1 MRAEE
6 GGASFPNTNFSTD
19 MGGGPASAD
28 VVRSSC
34 FVTFP
39 EQTRAEP
46 VPVDAWYLFA
56 AGLTFLRRLA
66 RDRVGD
72 EMRIA
77 LLLQVPGD
85 EAGERRYVSVGSNT
99 VLQRALQET
108 FDCPDKALVLHVV
121 DVAKVRGQKRI
132 HVRPEVNPNV
142 SPEPVEPMGLVFPT
156 LSVDGLMTP
165 TAVEVPAAQLT
176 SESLHEQMS
185 RSMFNYRKD
194 DSVRWDGARSSAL
207 DKTHKALSQSAFF
220 VEERDYT
227 KREAQQHQQQEE
239 QRERTQRAGVP
250 VAVEAVADLLPAA
263 KQVDDGS
270 SAQQQQEQEE
280 QVDEGDIPVATVV
293 ETDAAQIPSDYV
305 MLELQTGAGLPAA
318 PANSSSTYFISSRWA
333 EQADEMSASMRLERP
348 RQPRATAASSVG
360 SIRANANLEDSFVI
374 LERHEL

>member
-1 MRAEE
+1 
-6 GGASFPNTNFSTD
+6 

-39 EQTRAEP
+39 EQARAEP

-77 LLLQVPGD
+77 LLLQAPGD
-85 EAGERRYVSVGSNT
+85 EAGERRYVSVSCNA

-108 FDCPDKALVLHVV
+108 FACPNKALVLHVV
-121 DVAKVRGQKRI
+121 DVGKVRGHKRI

-156 LSVDGLMTP
+156 LSVDGLVTP
-165 TAVEVPAAQLT
+165 TAVELPAAQVT
-176 SESLHEQMS
+176 SESLYDQMS

-194 DSVRWDGARSSAL
+194 DSVRW
-207 DKTHKALSQSAFF
+207 TEQKAEKGMSHSAFF

-227 KREAQQHQQQEE
+227 RSSGSREQQKRK
-239 QRERTQRAGVP
+239 QRVGVP
-250 VAVEAVADLLPAA
+250 VAVEAVGDLLPA
-263 KQVDDGS
+263 KQVENE
-270 SAQQQQEQEE
+270 AEEEQEE
-280 QVDEGDIPVATVV
+280 REIPMATVV
-293 ETDAAQIPSDYV
+293 EAETTQIPSDYV
-305 MLELQTGAGLPAA
+305 MLELQTGAGLPEA

-348 RQPRATAASSVG
+348 RVVPRATPVRAASSVG
-360 SIRANANLEDSFVI
+360 SIRTNANLEDSFVI

>member
-1 MRAEE
+1 
-6 GGASFPNTNFSTD
+6 

-39 EQTRAEP
+39 ESSQAEP

-72 EMRIA
+72 DLPIA
-77 LLLQVPGD
+77 LLLQQPGD
-85 EAGERRYVSVGSNT
+85 EDGERRYVSVSSNT
-99 VLQRALQET
+99 ILQKALQET
-108 FDCPDKALVLHVV
+108 FDWPEKALVLHVI
-121 DVAKVRGQKRI
+121 DVSKVRGQKRV

-156 LSVDGLMTP
+156 LSVDGLVAP
-165 TAVEVPAAQLT
+165 TAVEIPAAQVTET
-176 SESLHEQMS
+176 SLYEQMS

-194 DSVRWDGARSSAL
+194 DSVRWSNSGE
-207 DKTHKALSQSAFF
+207 KTSKALAQSAFF

-227 KREAQQHQQQEE
+227 RRQTGADSRTRREE
-239 QRERTQRAGVP
+239 QGEEKK
-250 VAVEAVADLLPAA
+250 AVEESVHVPMALEAVGASLSGS
-263 KQVDDGS
+263 KQIEDIAEKEEDG
-270 SAQQQQEQEE
+270 AETE
-280 QVDEGDIPVATVV
+280 IPVARVV
-293 ETDAAQIPSDYV
+293 EPDSTQIPSDYV
-305 MLELQTGAGLPAA
+305 MLELQTGAGLPET
-318 PANSSSTYFISSRWA
+318 PATASSTYFISSRWA

-348 RQPRATAASSVG
+348 PMPRATPLRAASSVNNT
-360 SIRANANLEDSFVI
+360 RPNANLEDSFVF

>member
-1 MRAEE
+1 
-6 GGASFPNTNFSTD
+6 

-39 EQTRAEP
+39 EQTHAEP

-77 LLLQVPGD
+77 LLLQVPGED
-85 EAGERRYVSVGSNT
+85 GERRYISVSSNT

-108 FDCPDKALVLHVV
+108 FDCPDKALVLHVI

-142 SPEPVEPMGLVFPT
+142 SPEPVQPMGLVFPT
-156 LSVDGLMTP
+156 LSVDGLVTP
-165 TAVEVPAAQLT
+165 TAVEVPAAEVT
-176 SESLHEQMS
+176 SESLYEQMS

-194 DSVRWDGARSSAL
+194 DSVRWNGVSSDSL
-207 DKTHKALSQSAFF
+207 EKPKNNLSQSAFF

-227 KREAQQHQQQEE
+227 RSGKKENKQEKKTE
-239 QRERTQRAGVP
+239 DMNHSAGVP
-250 VAVEAVADLLPAA
+250 IAIEAVDDLLPPA
-263 KQVDDGS
+263 KQLVVENSSVD
-270 SAQQQQEQEE
+270 EE
-280 QVDEGDIPVATVV
+280 QADTTNIPMATVV
-293 ETDAAQIPSDYV
+293 EADAAQIPSDYV
-305 MLELQTGAGLPAA
+305 MLELQTGAGLPEAA
-318 PANSSSTYFISSRWA
+318 ANTSSTYFISSRWA

-348 RQPRATAASSVG
+348 RIPRATPARSVG
-360 SIRANANLEDSFVI
+360 GIRSNANLEESFVI

>member
-1 MRAEE
+1 
-6 GGASFPNTNFSTD
+6 

-39 EQTRAEP
+39 EQTQAEP
-46 VPVDAWYLFA
+46 VPADAWYLFA

-77 LLLQVPGD
+77 LLLQMPGD
-85 EAGERRYVSVGSNT
+85 EDGERRYVSVSNNT

-121 DVAKVRGQKRI
+121 DVGKVRGQKRI

-156 LSVDGLMTP
+156 LSVDGLVTP
-165 TAVEVPAAQLT
+165 TAVEVPAAQVT
-176 SESLHEQMS
+176 SESLYEQMS

-194 DSVRWDGARSSAL
+194 DSVRWSGGVNSESF
-207 DKTHKALSQSAFF
+207 KKPKNSLSRSAFF

-227 KREAQQHQQQEE
+227 RRIPKRGEQAENTEE
-239 QRERTQRAGVP
+239 NIRRAGVP
-250 VAVEAVADLLPAA
+250 LAVEAVSDLLSPA
-263 KQVDDGS
+263 KQVEVENTS
-270 SAQQQQEQEE
+270 VEQETQGE
-280 QVDEGDIPVATVV
+280 SDIPVATVV
-293 ETDAAQIPSDYV
+293 EADAAPIPSDYV
-305 MLELQTGAGLPAA
+305 MLELQTGAGLPEA
-318 PANSSSTYFISSRWA
+318 PANTSSTYFISSRWA

-348 RQPRATAASSVG
+348 PMPAPRATSARAASSVDNNH
-360 SIRANANLEDSFVI
+360 ANTNLEGSFVM

>member
-1 MRAEE
+1 
-6 GGASFPNTNFSTD
+6 

-56 AGLTFLRRLA
+56 AGLTFVRRLA

-72 EMRIA
+72 ELPIA
-77 LLLQVPGD
+77 LLMQLPGD
-85 EAGERRYVSVGSNT
+85 EAGERRYVSVSSNT
-99 VLQRALQET
+99 VLQRALQDT
-108 FDCPDKALVLHVV
+108 FDFPDKALVLHVV
-121 DVAKVRGQKRI
+121 DVEKVRGQKRI

-156 LSVDGLMTP
+156 LSVDGLVTP
-165 TAVEVPAAQLT
+165 TAVELPAAEVT
-176 SESLHEQMS
+176 SESLYDQMS

-194 DSVRWDGARSSAL
+194 DSVRWSGGGAASVE
-207 DKTHKALSQSAFF
+207 KLSKGLSHSAFF

-227 KREAQQHQQQEE
+227 KRTPKQENE
-239 QRERTQRAGVP
+239 ERQRAGVP

-263 KQVDDGS
+263 KQVDDS
-270 SAQQQQEQEE
+270 RAEQEE
-280 QVDEGDIPVATVV
+280 EQQLDEREIPVATVV
-293 ETDAAQIPSDYV
+293 ETADATQIPSDYV
-305 MLELQTGAGLPAA
+305 MLELQSGAGLPAA
-318 PANSSSTYFISSRWA
+318 PANTSSTYFISSRWA
-333 EQADEMSASMRLERP
+333 EQADEMSASMRLARP
-348 RQPRATAASSVG
+348 PQMPRATPVRIASSVD
-360 SIRANANLEDSFVI
+360 SVRPNANLEDSFVI

>member
-1 MRAEE
+1 
-6 GGASFPNTNFSTD
+6 

-85 EAGERRYVSVGSNT
+85 EAGERRYVSVSSNT

-108 FDCPDKALVLHVV
+108 FDCPDKALMLHVI
-121 DVAKVRGQKRI
+121 DVEKVRGQKRI

-142 SPEPVEPMGLVFPT
+142 SPEPVEPMSLVFPT
-156 LSVDGLMTP
+156 LSVDGLVAP
-165 TAVEVPAAQLT
+165 TAVEVPAAQVT
-176 SESLHEQMS
+176 SESLYEQMS

-194 DSVRWDGARSSAL
+194 DSMRWGGASSGSL
-207 DKTHKALSQSAFF
+207 EKPKKALSQSAFF

-227 KREAQQHQQQEE
+227 RRSTKKGEQQQQQEQKE
-239 QRERTQRAGVP
+239 EDERKQRAGVP
-250 VAVEAVADLLPAA
+250 VAVEAVGDLLPAA
-263 KQVDDGS
+263 KQVGDDS
-270 SAQQQQEQEE
+270 HAEQQQQQGDEE
-280 QVDEGDIPVATVV
+280 QVDESDIPVATVV
-293 ETDAAQIPSDYV
+293 EADAAQIPSDYV
-305 MLELQTGAGLPAA
+305 MLELQTGAGLPAV
-318 PANSSSTYFISSRWA
+318 PANASSTYFISSRWA

-348 RQPRATAASSVG
+348 PLPRATPFAPSAASAPTP
-360 SIRANANLEDSFVI
+360 I
-374 LERHEL
+374 

>member
-1 MRAEE
+1 
-6 GGASFPNTNFSTD
+6 

-77 LLLQVPGD
+77 LLLQEPGD
-85 EAGERRYVSVGSNT
+85 EAGERRYVSVSSNA

-108 FDCPDKALVLHVV
+108 FDCPDRALVLHVV

-156 LSVDGLMTP
+156 LSVDGLAAP
-165 TAVEVPAAQLT
+165 TAVEVPAAQVT
-176 SESLHEQMS
+176 SESLYEQMS

-194 DSVRWDGARSSAL
+194 DSVRWGAASSGGL
-207 DKTHKALSQSAFF
+207 EKPQKALSQSAFF

-227 KREAQQHQQQEE
+227 RKGARKGEQEQQEHQE
-239 QRERTQRAGVP
+239 QQEVEERTQRAGVP
-250 VAVEAVADLLPAA
+250 VAVQAVADLLPAA
-263 KQVDDGS
+263 KQVDNNNT
-270 SAQQQQEQEE
+270 AQQQEEEGEE
-280 QVDEGDIPVATVV
+280 QVDESEIPVATVV
-293 ETDAAQIPSDYV
+293 EADTTQIPSDYV

-318 PANSSSTYFISSRWA
+318 PANASSTYFISSRWA

-348 RQPRATAASSVG
+348 PLPRATPVRAASSVG

>member
-1 MRAEE
+1 
-6 GGASFPNTNFSTD
+6 

-39 EQTRAEP
+39 EQTHAEP

-77 LLLQVPGD
+77 LLLQESGD
-85 EAGERRYVSVGSNT
+85 EDGERRYVSVSSNT

-108 FDCPDKALVLHVV
+108 FDCPDKALVLHVI
-121 DVAKVRGQKRI
+121 DVERVRGQKRI

-156 LSVDGLMTP
+156 LSVDGLTTP
-165 TAVEVPAAQLT
+165 TAVEIPSAQVT
-176 SESLHEQMS
+176 SASLYDQMS

-194 DSVRWDGARSSAL
+194 DSVRWTGASSGSL
-207 DKTHKALSQSAFF
+207 EKPKKSLSQSAFF

-227 KREAQQHQQQEE
+227 RRSLKKEE
-239 QRERTQRAGVP
+239 HKTEETKQRADVP
-250 VAVEAVADLLPAA
+250 VAVEAVGDLLPAA
-263 KQVDDGS
+263 KQLES
-270 SAQQQQEQEE
+270 SEEE
-280 QVDEGDIPVATVV
+280 QDGENDIPMATVV
-293 ETDAAQIPSDYV
+293 EAEATQIPSDYV

-318 PANSSSTYFISSRWA
+318 PANTSSTYFISSRWS

-348 RQPRATAASSVG
+348 PMPVPRATPANSVG
-360 SIRANANLEDSFVI
+360 NIRTNANLEDSFVI

>member
-1 MRAEE
+1 
-6 GGASFPNTNFSTD
+6 

-39 EQTRAEP
+39 EQTQADP

-56 AGLTFLRRLA
+56 AGMTFLRRLA

-72 EMRIA
+72 EMHIA

-85 EAGERRYVSVGSNT
+85 EDGERRYVSVRNNT

-108 FDCPDKALVLHVV
+108 FDCPDKALVLHVI
-121 DVAKVRGQKRI
+121 DVGKVRGQKRI

-156 LSVDGLMTP
+156 LSVDGLVTP
-165 TAVEVPAAQLT
+165 TAVEVPSAQVT
-176 SESLHEQMS
+176 SESLYEQMS
-185 RSMFNYRKD
+185 RSMFNYRKN
-194 DSVRWDGARSSAL
+194 DSVRWSSGNFE
-207 DKTHKALSQSAFF
+207 KPKKSLSQRAFF

-227 KREAQQHQQQEE
+227 RRTPKREESE
-239 QRERTQRAGVP
+239 QRAGVP
-250 VAVEAVADLLPAA
+250 VAVEAVNDQLPPT
-263 KQVDDGS
+263 KQIESRRV
-270 SAQQQQEQEE
+270 EQET
-280 QVDEGDIPVATVV
+280 QDEGDIPVATVV
-293 ETDAAQIPSDYV
+293 ETDASQIPSDYV
-305 MLELQTGAGLPAA
+305 MLELQTGAGLPEA
-318 PANSSSTYFISSRWA
+318 PANTSSTYFISSRWA

-348 RQPRATAASSVG
+348 PMPSARTTPVRGASSVG
-360 SIRANANLEDSFVI
+360 NISNNANLEDSFVM

>member
-1 MRAEE
+1 
-6 GGASFPNTNFSTD
+6 

-39 EQTRAEP
+39 EQTQAEP

-77 LLLQVPGD
+77 LLLQMPGD
-85 EAGERRYVSVGSNT
+85 EDGERRYVSVSNNT

-121 DVAKVRGQKRI
+121 DVGKVRGQKRI

-156 LSVDGLMTP
+156 LSVDGLVTP
-165 TAVEVPAAQLT
+165 TAVEVPAAQVT
-176 SESLHEQMS
+176 SESLYEQMS

-194 DSVRWDGARSSAL
+194 DSNS
-207 DKTHKALSQSAFF
+207 LSRSAFF

-227 KREAQQHQQQEE
+227 RRIPKRGEQAENTEE
-239 QRERTQRAGVP
+239 NIRRAGVP
-250 VAVEAVADLLPAA
+250 LAVEAVSDLLSPA
-263 KQVDDGS
+263 KQVEVENTS
-270 SAQQQQEQEE
+270 VEQETQGE
-280 QVDEGDIPVATVV
+280 SDIPVATVV
-293 ETDAAQIPSDYV
+293 EADAAQIPSDYV
-305 MLELQTGAGLPAA
+305 MLELQTGAGLPEA
-318 PANSSSTYFISSRWA
+318 PANTSSTYFISSRWA

-348 RQPRATAASSVG
+348 PMPAPRATSARAASSVDNNH
-360 SIRANANLEDSFVI
+360 ANTNLEESFVM

>member
-1 MRAEE
+1 
-6 GGASFPNTNFSTD
+6 
-19 MGGGPASAD
+19 MGGGPPSAD

-72 EMRIA
+72 DMRIA
-77 LLLQVPGD
+77 LLLQVPGED
-85 EAGERRYVSVGSNT
+85 GERRYVSVGSNT

-121 DVAKVRGQKRI
+121 DVEKVRGQKRI

-156 LSVDGLMTP
+156 LSVDGLVTP
-165 TAVEVPAAQLT
+165 TAVEIPAAQVT

-194 DSVRWDGARSSAL
+194 DSVRWNGASSGRVE
-207 DKTHKALSQSAFF
+207 KPTKSLSQSAFF

-227 KREAQQHQQQEE
+227 RRSTEQQ
-239 QRERTQRAGVP
+239 AGVP
-250 VAVEAVADLLPAA
+250 VAVEAVEDLLPT
-263 KQVDDGS
+263 KQVEEND
-270 SAQQQQEQEE
+270 SAEE
-280 QVDEGDIPVATVV
+280 QNATDIPVAIVV
-293 ETDAAQIPSDYV
+293 EPDTAQIPSDYV

-318 PANSSSTYFISSRWA
+318 PANASSTYFISSRWA

-348 RQPRATAASSVG
+348 PMPVPRAARTGVANTSNS
-360 SIRANANLEDSFVI
+360 RTNANLGDSFVI

>member
-1 MRAEE
+1 
-6 GGASFPNTNFSTD
+6 

-39 EQTRAEP
+39 EQTHAEP

-72 EMRIA
+72 EMAIA
-77 LLLQVPGD
+77 LLLQVAGED
-85 EAGERRYVSVGSNT
+85 GERRYISVSSNT
-99 VLQRALQET
+99 ILQRALQET
-108 FDCPDKALVLHVV
+108 FDCPDKALVLHVI

-142 SPEPVEPMGLVFPT
+142 SPEPVQPMGLVFPT
-156 LSVDGLMTP
+156 LSVDGLVTP
-165 TAVEVPAAQLT
+165 TAVEVPAAEVT
-176 SESLHEQMS
+176 RESLYEQMS

-194 DSVRWDGARSSAL
+194 DIVRWSGASSGSL
-207 DKTHKALSQSAFF
+207 EKPKKNLSQSAFF

-227 KREAQQHQQQEE
+227 RSGKKEKKTEE
-239 QRERTQRAGVP
+239 MTHSAGVSI
-250 VAVEAVADLLPAA
+250 AIEAVDDLLPPA
-263 KQVDDGS
+263 KKLDVEDI
-270 SAQQQQEQEE
+270 SAGEE
-280 QVDEGDIPVATVV
+280 QVDTSNIPMATVV
-293 ETDAAQIPSDYV
+293 ETDVAQIPSDYV
-305 MLELQTGAGLPAA
+305 MLELQTGAGLPEA
-318 PANSSSTYFISSRWA
+318 PANTTSTYFISSRWA

-348 RQPRATAASSVG
+348 PIPRATPARTANSVG
-360 SIRANANLEDSFVI
+360 SIRSNANLEESFVI

>member
-1 MRAEE
+1 
-6 GGASFPNTNFSTD
+6 

-72 EMRIA
+72 ELRIA

-85 EAGERRYVSVGSNT
+85 EDGERRYVSVGSNA
-99 VLQRALQET
+99 VLQRALQQT
-108 FDCPDKALVLHVV
+108 FDCPDKALVLHVI
-121 DVAKVRGQKRI
+121 DVEQVRGRKRI

-142 SPEPVEPMGLVFPT
+142 SPEPVQPMGLVFPT
-156 LSVDGLMTP
+156 LSVDGLVTP
-165 TAVEVPAAQLT
+165 TAVEVPAAQVT
-176 SESLHEQMS
+176 SESLYEQMS
-185 RSMFNYRKD
+185 RSLFNYRKD
-194 DSVRWDGARSSAL
+194 DSSSGRFGASSGSL
-207 DKTHKALSQSAFF
+207 EKPQKSLSQSAFF

-227 KREAQQHQQQEE
+227 RRGPKREDKQQQQEE
-239 QRERTQRAGVP
+239 SKHRAGVP
-250 VAVEAVADLLPAA
+250 LAVEAVGDLLPPA
-263 KQVDDGS
+263 KQVEVENS
-270 SAQQQQEQEE
+270 NRAQEDEE
-280 QVDEGDIPVATVV
+280 QVDESDIPMATVV
-293 ETDAAQIPSDYV
+293 GGAAAQIPSDYV
-305 MLELQTGAGLPAA
+305 MLELQTGAGLPEA

-348 RQPRATAASSVG
+348 PLPAPRATAVRAAS
-360 SIRANANLEDSFVI
+360 SIRANANLDDSFVI